1 MGSVSVSVL
10 SLFLCAEQSVFIS
23 ALHWVTLCS
32 LSVTSHP
39 QEALEVSGRKY
50 LLRSLLSQ
58 KCGVTYGFFWRRTD
72 FRFQASK
79 AQTRKLRFAN
89 DKISVKWLM
98 ERKSDQLNVFLQ
110 LWHFSSFCVFLTVLG
125 LLTYIFRD
133 SLSLTLQA
141 TLFQRPSTQWDL
153 SLHMGVFTKATQM
166 KRPPSSPRLP
176 PPFFLSLLP
185 TPSLDWLNC
194 TASSV
199 CAAAYVGHTGTIL
212 GARPLQLGSGLPHM
226 FDCCLW
232 EGTTK
237 ENHCYPPELNSCFFF
252 SEVCFLYL
260 KHTFNKSLNMT
271 LYV

>member
-1 MGSVSVSVL
+1 MGFS
-10 SLFLCAEQSVFIS
+10 EGGQIS
-23 ALHWVTLCS
+23 
-32 LSVTSHP
+32 
-39 QEALEVSGRKY
+39 
-50 LLRSLLSQ
+50 
-58 KCGVTYGFFWRRTD
+58 D
-72 FRFQASK
+72 FK
-79 AQTRKLRFAN
+79 PLRKLRFAN

-176 PPFFLSLLP
+176 PPSFLSLLP

-237 ENHCYPPELNSCFFF
+237 ENHCYPPELNSFFF